1 MAPDRN
7 NRKAPASGSKPK
19 PSGGAGGGAKAK
31 PTYAPGSKRPAP
43 SKKQL
48 KYKPPP
54 VKKARVDVEYDD
66 SAPTKGGK
74 KTQATG
80 GGADKGK
87 AKEDKKDK
95 AGETN
100 GRPLKKKE
108 IERLKAEAAEKRA
121 QKALGIVAAPKAE
134 TAAVPKASTSKAA
147 PAAKKLAFADDQPS
161 TSTATAQASTTP
173 SVPKAPRVQLPPKTF
188 QIITGSYEKLL
199 YGLSGTYPLPGT
211 PVSERD
217 YTIKPIF
224 IFPAHQACV
233 KAVAASEGGK
243 WLATGSTDEVV
254 KIWDLRRR
262 KEVGGLIQ
270 HSGQS
275 SSRSTAE

>member
-1 MAPDRN
+1 MAPK
-7 NRKAPASGSKPK
+7 RKAPPSSSSKPK
-19 PSGGAGGGAKAK
+19 PSGGGGGSK
-31 PTYAPGSKRPAP
+31 PSHPAGSKRPAL
-43 SKKQL
+43 SNKQL
-48 KYKPPP
+48 KYRPPP
-54 VKKARVDVEYDD
+54 VKKARVEVEYEE

-74 KTQATG
+74 KSQATG
-80 GGADKGK
+80 GGGGGKPKEEGGKPKG
-87 AKEDKKDK
+87 DK

-108 IERLKAEAAEKRA
+108 IERLKAEAAEKKA
-121 QKALGIVAAPKAE
+121 LKALGGATTTNTKEVATPTVPLTSTLKSSSSKPAP
-134 TAAVPKASTSKAA
+134 ST
-147 PAAKKLAFADDQPS
+147 KKLAFADDQPATTLPSPS
-161 TSTATAQASTTP
+161 TSTTTQPKKSTTP
-173 SVPKAPRVQLPPKTF
+173 RALLPPKTF

-199 YGLSGTYPLPGT
+199 YGLSGTFPLPST
-211 PVSERD
+211 PVAERD

-262 KEVGGLIQ
+262 KEVGGLVQ
-270 HSGQS
+270 HSG
-275 SSRSTAE
+275 